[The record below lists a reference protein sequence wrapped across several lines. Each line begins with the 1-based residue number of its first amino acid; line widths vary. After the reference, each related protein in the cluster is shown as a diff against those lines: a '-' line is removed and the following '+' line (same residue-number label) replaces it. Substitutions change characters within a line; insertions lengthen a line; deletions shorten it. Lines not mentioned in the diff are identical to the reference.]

1 MSTNTGFSSSRNVKA
16 PTNPDGKAAARKIDW
31 RAAISDNIA
40 WALLVTTALLIF
52 ITMPKMK
59 YAFEG
64 ITPYLLLVVMVGG
77 FIPVLRFFEH
87 RWSDLDDAQAHNLS
101 LRGAFRRD
109 QTALWL
115 LTAGVPL
122 LLAAGFALAF
132 GGK

>member
-1 MSTNTGFSSSRNVKA
+1 MSTWASQEAKHH
-16 PTNPDGKAAARKIDW
+16 DIDW
-31 RAAISDNIA
+31 RASISDNIA

-64 ITPYLLLVVMVGG
+64 ISVYILLVVMVGA

-87 RWSDLDDAQAHNLS
+87 RWTKLDDRDAHDPV

-109 QTALWL
+109 QVALWL
-115 LTAGVPL
+115 LTIGVPI
-122 LLAAGFALAF
+122 LLALGFGFAF
-132 GGK
+132 PH